1 MNLHKEDI
9 INRMKIRL
17 SELRR
22 IIREAILE
30 QGWPPGRWY
39 PGTGEPVSDEEI
51 GSMDSAGM
59 GIEDEDQDDL
69 EEENLMG
76 VVKLS
81 MKP

>member
-1 MNLHKEDI
+1 
-9 INRMKIRL
+9 MKIRL

-51 GSMDSAGM
+51 ESMDSAGL
-59 GIEDEDQDDL
+59 GEEDDANL
-69 EEENLMG
+69 EEDGLIG
-76 VVKLS
+76 VVNLS

>member
-1 MNLHKEDI
+1 
-9 INRMKIRL
+9 
-17 SELRR
+17 
-22 IIREAILE
+22 
-30 QGWPPGRWY
+30 
-39 PGTGEPVSDEEI
+39 
-51 GSMDSAGM
+51 MDSAGM